1 MKIKVDEDLPREL
14 VRKVAGV
21 IPDTTS
27 VVAQGI
33 SGASDNDLWDH
44 VQAEGR
50 FLITG
55 DKGFADI
62 RKHPPQH
69 HHGVLLLRP
78 DNPCVPEFLDLI
90 GHVLDL
96 NVIHDLLSS
105 VAVVSP
111 KGLRVRREKA
121 SG

>member
-55 DKGFADI
+55 NKGMEILPND
-62 RKHPPQH
+62 
-69 HHGVLLLRP
+69 
-78 DNPCVPEFLDLI
+78 
-90 GHVLDL
+90 
-96 NVIHDLLSS
+96 
-105 VAVVSP
+105 VSP
-111 KGLRVRREKA
+111 TNSLIPQ
-121 SG
+121 SGMPK